1 MAAGLIIPTLGVD
14 GLVAI
19 AAAWFLV
26 FVLPVVVGCWLLW
39 ALIRRLNRPDPL
51 R

>member
-1 MAAGLIIPTLGVD
+1 MEDLIRAVLTLVVMAAGL
-14 GLVAI
+14 
-19 AAAWFLV
+19 FLV

-39 ALIRRLNRPDPL
+39 AGIRWLNR